1 MANMDLNTI
10 VDKLKSNRFGI
21 CAGISKWLFWTATYG
36 DFVNRMVLLI
46 AEMKKN
52 GIWDAHKMVNGELV
66 YDMSKD
72 KRFEIYYKHK
82 SDTDCKLPEFKK

>member
-10 VDKLKSNRFGI
+10 VNKLKTNRFGLG
-21 CAGISKWLFWTATYG
+21 AGLSKWAFWFATYG

-52 GIWDAHKMVNGELV
+52 GSWDAHKMVDG
-66 YDMSKD
+66 
-72 KRFEIYYKHK
+72 
-82 SDTDCKLPEFKK
+82 